1 MDFNKLQRKRKYI
14 PVSSVAI
21 MTTLRLTPPSPGL
34 EVLCP
39 HVNMAWYHS
48 DPLRS
53 ASLKVSCSHLDVD
66 RLYVEM
72 IMMMLITAPA
82 PPPPPITMAI
92 GTLRKDD
99 ADSNENLF

>member
-53 ASLKVSCSHLDVD
+53 ASFKVSCSQLDVD

-72 IMMMLITAPA
+72 MMMLITAPA
-82 PPPPPITMAI
+82 PPPITMTI